1 MRDAQVTDLSC
12 DVRAGFSRQV
22 ARGRKFP
29 AKWRAVASFPSSG
42 ARPQVSRQAA
52 RSRKFP
58 AKWHVVSN
66 PPSHGGLEEDDV
78 EACASV
84 GCVTGAN

>member
-12 DVRAGFSRQV
+12 DVRAGFSRQA

-29 AKWRAVASFPSSG
+29 VKRRA
-42 ARPQVSRQAA
+42 AA
-52 RSRKFP
+52 
-58 AKWHVVSN
+58 N

-84 GCVTGAN
+84 GCIAGAN